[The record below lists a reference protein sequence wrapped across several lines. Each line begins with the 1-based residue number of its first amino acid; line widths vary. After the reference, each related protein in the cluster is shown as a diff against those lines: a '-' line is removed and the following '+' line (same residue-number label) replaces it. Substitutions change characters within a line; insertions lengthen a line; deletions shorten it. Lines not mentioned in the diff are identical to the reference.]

1 MNFFFWKKLNHVLT
15 IHESIYPPMFDY
27 WNLHEFVI
35 EFQLR
40 TKYFHLKYEWNFPF
54 PVRKPSHK
62 QPTTNCQKPTDNSR
76 KKLHKL
82 QPPFSGFHDSAAAAA
97 AVVTP
102 VPCHS
107 YACKVRVPV
116 DRDDVRNLFLYNIKM
131 FVPFELQLS
140 LSFLISL
147 ANEISIYFG

>member
-1 MNFFFWKKLNHVLT
+1 MNG
-15 IHESIYPPMFDY
+15 I
-27 WNLHEFVI
+27 
-35 EFQLR
+35 
-40 TKYFHLKYEWNFPF
+40 FHFLYGNQAINNQ
-54 PVRKPSHK
+54 
-62 QPTTNCQKPTDNSR
+62 QPTAKNRPTIAE

-82 QPPFSGFHDSAAAAA
+82 QPPFSGFHDSAVAAA

-131 FVPFELQLS
+131 FVPFELQ
-140 LSFLISL
+140 
-147 ANEISIYFG
+147 